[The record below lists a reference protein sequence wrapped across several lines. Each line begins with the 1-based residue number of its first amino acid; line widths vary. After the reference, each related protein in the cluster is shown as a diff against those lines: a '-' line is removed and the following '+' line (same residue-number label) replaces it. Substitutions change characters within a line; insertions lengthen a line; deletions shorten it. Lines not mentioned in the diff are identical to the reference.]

1 MNFIPAEP
9 FSCCQRFAIIILI
22 PCVFFSCDHL
32 MMPWCVSV
40 QALANVSTA
49 SVSKAPWPS
58 DSMVQI
64 ASQLLEF
71 KADPNAR
78 DCDGCAALHRA
89 IQCGN
94 AEVFNVL
101 LSNDRCVYL
110 RTPVYQPL
118 SSLLKLFRGYF
129 LHIAGYMLCE
139 ILVSL

>member
-1 MNFIPAEP
+1 MWQAELP
-9 FSCCQRFAIIILI
+9 PPPPQHEMYQALAK
-22 PCVFFSCDHL
+22 CVFPMLSVSCSHKCAL
-32 MMPWCVSV
+32 VYGKCIVHTV

-64 ASQLLEF
+64 ASQLLEY

-78 DCDGCAALHRA
+78 DCDGATALHRA

-101 LSNDRCVYL
+101 LSNERYICIC
-110 RTPVYQPL
+110 TPT
-118 SSLLKLFRGYF
+118 S
-129 LHIAGYMLCE
+129 A
-139 ILVSL
+139 

>member
-1 MNFIPAEP
+1 M
-9 FSCCQRFAIIILI
+9 SHLI
-22 PCVFFSCDHL
+22 
-32 MMPWCVSV
+32 MPWCVSV

-101 LSNDRCVYL
+101 LSNDRCVYAP
-110 RTPVYQPL
+110 TPVYQPL
-118 SSLLKLFRGYF
+118 SSLLKLFPFHGCF
-129 LHIAGYMLCE
+129 LHAAGYIRLY
-139 ILVSL
+139 SLLIGVTRFPTRVCPDVQNTDAPPVVLGEQ